1 MARGE
6 SKSYDSAVPLLKS
19 EGPQEEGKGVLLWPF
34 APQACER
41 FFNNWLITVKPAYPV
56 FESNGHTVG
65 SRESFSP
72 FIAVECPS
80 KQASK
85 QASKHA
91 LNDEE

>member
-41 FFNNWLITVKPAYPV
+41 FFNNWLITVKPAYPLRV
-56 FESNGHTVG
+56 MATPWEVVKASLPLLR
-65 SRESFSP
+65 SSAP
-72 FIAVECPS
+72 
-80 KQASK
+80 ASK